1 MPNWRPTSGEALT
14 GLLPSMCG
22 QAGEM
27 AFLAPTQKSASGALP
42 CLGFHFFF
50 ILFFCKEGPVARRLK
65 VELGEGKKRVYP
77 QAVVT
82 GQPPSV
88 PSWDSTLFQSS
99 GLRAGAPVLILEGGA
114 F

>member
-1 MPNWRPTSGEALT
+1 M
-14 GLLPSMCG
+14 
-22 QAGEM
+22 
-27 AFLAPTQKSASGALP
+27 
-42 CLGFHFFF
+42 
-50 ILFFCKEGPVARRLK
+50 ARRLK

-114 F
+114 FYKKKKQTNYPLGPPEPHHKGRESDGFTYKRGMIFNRRCRRLSL

>member
-1 MPNWRPTSGEALT
+1 M
-14 GLLPSMCG
+14 
-22 QAGEM
+22 
-27 AFLAPTQKSASGALP
+27 
-42 CLGFHFFF
+42 
-50 ILFFCKEGPVARRLK
+50 ARRLK

-99 GLRAGAPVLILEGGA
+99 GLRAGAPVLISRVQGQSEFQDSEGYRKKLLS
-114 F
+114 

>member
-1 MPNWRPTSGEALT
+1 M
-14 GLLPSMCG
+14 
-22 QAGEM
+22 
-27 AFLAPTQKSASGALP
+27 
-42 CLGFHFFF
+42 
-50 ILFFCKEGPVARRLK
+50 ARRLK